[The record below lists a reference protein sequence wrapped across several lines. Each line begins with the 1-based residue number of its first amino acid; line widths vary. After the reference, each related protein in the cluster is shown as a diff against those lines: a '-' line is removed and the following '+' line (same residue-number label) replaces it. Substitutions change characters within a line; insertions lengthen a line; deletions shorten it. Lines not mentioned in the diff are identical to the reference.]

1 MGKFTGH
8 TITSDSALGAAKI
21 KRSLRFYEPNPSDEN
36 STAATNLTR
45 TPSSTGNRKI
55 WTFSSW
61 MKKFHCI
68 GSGNASA
75 AYIYG
80 AYSGSDYFSLYFQ
93 DDEIHTYY
101 SPGNNYGTTGDRKFR
116 DSSSWFPSHD
126 PLLPGLRLEFN
137 DSSSPFI
144 QIFCTVLV
152 AST

>member
-21 KRSLRFYEPNPSDEN
+21 KRSLRFYEPNPSDQN

-61 MKKFHCI
+61 IKKFHGI
-68 GSGNASA
+68 GTGNDSA

-80 AYSGSDYFSLYFQ
+80 AYSGSDYFS
-93 DDEIHTYY
+93 
-101 SPGNNYGTTGDRKFR
+101 
-116 DSSSWFPSHD
+116 
-126 PLLPGLRLEFN
+126 
-137 DSSSPFI
+137 
-144 QIFCTVLV
+144 
-152 AST
+152 

>member
-21 KRSLRFYEPNPSDEN
+21 QRSLRFYEPNPSDEN

-75 AYIYG
+75 AYQITDRDRMRV
-80 AYSGSDYFSLYFQ
+80 STQMPLTQRMQQLNKLKSVGSM
-93 DDEIHTYY
+93 
-101 SPGNNYGTTGDRKFR
+101 
-116 DSSSWFPSHD
+116 
-126 PLLPGLRLEFN
+126 
-137 DSSSPFI
+137 
-144 QIFCTVLV
+144 
-152 AST
+152 